1 MQITIRRT
9 DGAVITTGAARQL
22 DAGITRLYNNALGYI
37 PRRNIGR
44 LERQPGGDTYH
55 VQMGFSAGYG
65 SVSLD
70 PLVVV
75 QVDD

>member
-9 DGAVITTGAARQL
+9 NGAVIATGAVRQL
-22 DAGITRLYNNALGYI
+22 DAGITRLYNDALGYY

-44 LERQPGGDTYH
+44 LEPLTGGGTYH

-70 PLVVV
+70 PIVVV